1 MAKFSLKN
9 PVRLVIKGASIA
21 VIPNPQGIP
30 IAVNTPSKTVNIAAG
45 IYETNDPE
53 IIERIKNDIFFNTS
67 EGIIEITE
75 EEQEVIKIKERKLKE
90 ADEEIKE
97 RKKVRPKGS

>member
-1 MAKFSLKN
+1 MAKFSLKK
-9 PVRLVIKGASIA
+9 PLKLIVRGATTS

-30 IAVNTPSKTVNIAAG
+30 IAVSTPSKTVEIPAG
-45 IYETNDPE
+45 IYETTDQE
-53 IIERIKNDIFFNTS
+53 VIERIRRDTYFGTP

-75 EEQEVIKIKERKLKE
+75 EEQEAVKIKEKKMKE

-97 RKKVRPKGS
+97 RKRGRPKGS